1 MILMDTW
8 NCCTLLVLKDLCLP
22 QIFELSR
29 LSFLW
34 MSSALVQP
42 YVTWVDQIDCKTD
55 QIAHQGGTSNNNND
69 CCKMRAPTWA
79 LGQLRTHLDRS
90 LQDLGRT
97 ISCPAVSPDC
107 HNFLTGQLT
116 AHTYESEYAE
126 SEDSLIARVPQ
137 SGRITQQ
144 STQRT
149 FSNESR
155 RCAWKEVCSLSTT
168 AATITNSLSNTKTAT
183 PFSTTTELQSA
194 EVPLQ
199 AATLDHDKARHR

>member
-1 MILMDTW
+1 MTVKLIKSRTRERRAIIIMTVA
-8 NCCTLLVLKDLCLP
+8 NC
-22 QIFELSR
+22 
-29 LSFLW
+29 
-34 MSSALVQP
+34 
-42 YVTWVDQIDCKTD
+42 
-55 QIAHQGGTSNNNND
+55 AH
-69 CCKMRAPTWA
+69 P

-168 AATITNSLSNTKTAT
+168 ASTITNSLSSSKTAT

-199 AATLDHDKARHR
+199 AATLDHDKARHGD

>member
-1 MILMDTW
+1 MTVA
-8 NCCTLLVLKDLCLP
+8 NC
-22 QIFELSR
+22 
-29 LSFLW
+29 
-34 MSSALVQP
+34 
-42 YVTWVDQIDCKTD
+42 
-55 QIAHQGGTSNNNND
+55 AH
-69 CCKMRAPTWA
+69 P
-79 LGQLRTHLDRS
+79 LGQLWTHLDRS

-116 AHTYESEYAE
+116 AHTYESGYAE

-168 AATITNSLSNTKTAT
+168 AATITNSLSSSKTAT

>member
-1 MILMDTW
+1 MTVA
-8 NCCTLLVLKDLCLP
+8 NC
-22 QIFELSR
+22 
-29 LSFLW
+29 
-34 MSSALVQP
+34 
-42 YVTWVDQIDCKTD
+42 
-55 QIAHQGGTSNNNND
+55 AH
-69 CCKMRAPTWA
+69 P

-90 LQDLGRT
+90 VQDLGRT

-155 RCAWKEVCSLSTT
+155 RCAWKEVCSPDDSLSTT
-168 AATITNSLSNTKTAT
+168 AATITNSLSNSKTAT